1 MGSHSSQD
9 DHRGWH
15 VIIYVSMYVFSIF
28 NTIFFFQF
36 WKKGFSFPFS
46 MVLGCGFAELIAIDK
61 QGDYEFLTKWVFC
74 FAFYSLQVG
83 LNESKSDPNLF
94 IEKRKATSRTKLET
108 FKRWI
113 QILIPN

>member
-1 MGSHSSQD
+1 
-9 DHRGWH
+9 
-15 VIIYVSMYVFSIF
+15 
-28 NTIFFFQF
+28 
-36 WKKGFSFPFS
+36 
-46 MVLGCGFAELIAIDK
+46 MVLGCVFVEIIAIDK
-61 QGDYEFLTKWVFC
+61 HGDYGFLTKGCFA
-74 FAFYSLQVG
+74 FAFYSIQVG